1 MAWTVPTTRTTGE
14 LVTAS
19 IWNTDIVDNL
29 NYIINSGGDIVLS
42 SVGPHALGSASP
54 DTNVQVAVLGTH
66 TPGVDTGVV
75 LDIRSTVNALATR
88 DAYGLN
94 IRPTIVEAGSGT
106 HNLFASALI
115 QAPTIT
121 AGAGATTF
129 GATLFVK
136 GASTGATYNIPL
148 YVEGDGHDDIY
159 VAISS
164 TDVAHGV
171 TDLAPTTFFGVMR
184 KGSATEGGLSIQG
197 YTEGNASM
205 KISGVATSVVTT
217 EAGASTGN
225 ITLIAEV
232 KSGTTTTPHAADD
245 NVVVF
250 KNNVNATHI
259 FKGDG
264 SSYEDVGTAWGTY
277 DDYDDVSLIE
287 ILESEISTAQGDP
300 IKRQFTQWMV
310 DHRDLLTRLRLA
322 TFNAD
327 GTIFANRSRIQSLLC
342 GFARQCAQ
350 RIVTLETR
358 VAALE
363 EARA

>member
-54 DTNVQVAVLGTH
+54 DTNVQLAVLGTH

-75 LDIRSTVNALATR
+75 VDIRSTMNALATR

-94 IRPTIVEAGSGT
+94 VRPTIVEAGSGT
-106 HNLFASALI
+106 HNLFASALV

-129 GATLFVK
+129 GVTLFVK

-148 YVEGDGHDDIY
+148 YIEGDGHDDIY
-159 VAISS
+159 IGISS

-171 TDLAPTTFFGVMR
+171 TDLAPTTFFGLMR

-197 YTEGNASM
+197 YTEGNAGLKLSTA
-205 KISGVATSVVTT
+205 VTTTVTT
-217 EAGASTGN
+217 EAGASTGA
-225 ITLIAEV
+225 IQLISEL
-232 KSGTTTTPHAADD
+232 KSGTSTTTMAADD
-245 NVVVF
+245 NTVVF

-259 FKGDG
+259 FKGNGD
-264 SSYEDVGTAWGTY
+264 SYEDGTGWTAY
-277 DDYDDVSLIE
+277 DDEDDHALIDAIDHVLDPSLRSMRADAAQWLTDNE
-287 ILESEISTAQGDP
+287 AALERLRIVT
-300 IKRQFTQWMV
+300 FN
-310 DHRDLLTRLRLA
+310 RDTDGHPYVNKSRLAMLHNGALRLA
-322 TFNAD
+322 V
-327 GTIFANRSRIQSLLC
+327 RRIAELE
-342 GFARQCAQ
+342 Q
-350 RIVTLETR
+350 RLDTLE
-358 VAALE
+358 AA
-363 EARA
+363 RG